1 MFRMKGGWV
10 RGAGAFCGPPPG
22 WTGKMQRRIRYS
34 VVAAVVVLLAAWG
47 AVAAPALPEIRLA
60 VVGGSPSFTGVWLGV
75 DNGIFDKYGVRVTLL
90 AMNGSVALETLSA
103 GEIQIAGDGQ
113 TMVQADPTGTR
124 LAFVAA
130 LQNEFAG
137 FMVYARPEF
146 RSIQDLKGQV
156 VAGTT
161 PAATSTFALSNA
173 LRRAGLDPVAGVKW
187 AYLGT
192 PASQTAALSTGVI
205 AAAVLPWPFN
215 FVADKTGLRMLA
227 DLKGWHIPAAATNL
241 AIRRDWAAANQPIL
255 IAFLKGLIEAT
266 ALAKSDKAAAERVI
280 AKYLKLT
287 DPAQLEAGYYRF
299 ASVWPNPPYI
309 TREAVAEAI
318 RDVPSPEA
326 KKHAPADFIDNG
338 PLDAIVNSG
347 FMNQFAHP
355 K

>member
-1 MFRMKGGWV
+1 MDPAQERT
-10 RGAGAFCGPPPG
+10 GAMRRRI
-22 WTGKMQRRIRYS
+22 WTG
-34 VVAAVVVLLAAWG
+34 VVAAVAALLAVGG
-47 AVAAPALPEIRLA
+47 AAAGPALPEIRLA
-60 VVGGSPSFTGVWLGV
+60 VVGGSPSFTAVWLGV
-75 DNGIFDKYGVRVTLL
+75 ESGIFEKYGVRVTLL
-90 AMNGSVALETLSA
+90 SMNGSVALETLSS
-103 GEIQIAGDGQ
+103 GDIQIAGDGQ

-137 FMVYARPEF
+137 FMVYARPQF
-146 RSIQDLKGQV
+146 HSIKDLKGQD

-173 LRRAGLDPVAGVKW
+173 IRRAGLDPVADVKW
-187 AYLGT
+187 SYLGT
-192 PASQTAALSTGVI
+192 PPSQTAALTKGVI

-215 FVADKTGLRMLA
+215 FAADKAGLRMLA
-227 DLKGWHIPAAATNL
+227 DLKGWHLPAAATNL
-241 AIRRDWAAANQPIL
+241 AVRRDWAAAHQQTL
-255 IAFLKGLIEAT
+255 IAFLKGLIEST
-266 ALAKSDKAAAERVI
+266 ARAKSEKAAAEKVI
-280 AKYLKLT
+280 AKYLKIT
-287 DPAQLEAGYYRF
+287 DPAQLDAGYYRF

-338 PLDAIVNSG
+338 PLDAIVSSG
-347 FMNQFAHP
+347 FMNQFGHS

>member
-1 MFRMKGGWV
+1 MVRMKGGWV
-10 RGAGAFCGPPPG
+10 RGAGAFCRPPPG
-22 WTGKMQRRIRYS
+22 WTGKMQGRIRDS
-34 VVAAVVVLLAAWG
+34 VAAAVVVLLAAWG
-47 AVAAPALPEIRLA
+47 AAAAPALPEIRLA

-75 DNGIFDKYGVRVTLL
+75 DDGIFEKYGVRVTLL
-90 AMNGSVALETLSA
+90 SMNGSVALQTLAS

-137 FMVYARPEF
+137 FMVYARPEV
-146 RSIQDLKGQV
+146 RSLHDLRGQI

-161 PAATSTFALSNA
+161 PAATATFALVNA
-173 LRRAGLDPVAGVKW
+173 LRRAGLDPASDVKW
-187 AYLGT
+187 SYLGT
-192 PASQTAALSTGVI
+192 PASQLAALEKGVVTGS
-205 AAAVLPWPFN
+205 VLPWPWN
-215 FVADKTGLRMLA
+215 FPADQAGLRKLA

-241 AIRRDWAAANQPIL
+241 AVRRDWAAANQPVL

-266 ALAKSDKAAAERVI
+266 ARAKSDKAAAERVI
-280 AKYLKLT
+280 ARYLKLT

-318 RDVPSPEA
+318 RDVPSSEA

-347 FMNQFAHP
+347 FMNQFTRP